1 MTLSSGFAF
10 KFAFAAARLYPWRCF
25 CGCRDRS
32 STHRLSLH
40 TASLSARSSSLSSRK
55 GSKLEG
61 IRVSKS
67 TSRHFDRCFS
77 CFFRWFPSA
86 PPMRPPPG
94 LLPTSWPRHEGTPI
108 EAATRLATNAC
119 QLLRAAGVFTCE
131 LAVRCRCPRRS
142 SNFELQR
149 ASIPQCWR
157 GRFCSRSW
165 SLTSDCIRS
174 TILHTSRPSLGCI
187 FEDLRAPAWSAC
199 SADFVTSPCLACM
212 AHDASEV
219 SHGAPNGLRDGVRAS
234 QGTARKEV
242 DGRPKTVT
250 APARSFEQK
259 WLRMR

>member
-1 MTLSSGFAF
+1 MGRELQEEFCARGRRILLLLFLQVVPQCTAHET
-10 KFAFAAARLYPWRCF
+10 AARSVAHKL
-25 CGCRDRS
+25 
-32 STHRLSLH
+32 
-40 TASLSARSSSLSSRK
+40 AEAR
-55 GSKLEG
+55 G
-61 IRVSKS
+61 
-67 TSRHFDRCFS
+67 H
-77 CFFRWFPSA
+77 
-86 PPMRPPPG
+86 
-94 LLPTSWPRHEGTPI
+94 PI

-142 SNFELQR
+142 SNFELRR

-157 GRFCSRSW
+157 GRICIRSW
-165 SLTSDCIRS
+165 SLTSDCFRS

-199 SADFVTSPCLACM
+199 SADFVTSPCLTCM